1 MKSFARH
8 QIATTRRQCMWET
21 GLDGS
26 EKNSTK
32 GKTYNGLWRTIIH
45 SCNHVYRGRPGNLDQ
60 KNVNKKE
67 KHIFPQFSYKTS
79 SVDTSELLITHTN
92 DFNNHLSFYLK
103 HNLKPWVPRSHWFL
117 KENKMSPISRKEK
130 PSLHRQTQTPR
141 LAKKRS

>member
-21 GLDGS
+21 GLDES

-32 GKTYNGLWRTIIH
+32 CKTYNGLWRTIIH
-45 SCNHVYRGRPGNLDQ
+45 SCNHVYRGGPGNLDQ
-60 KNVNKKE
+60 KNVKKG
-67 KHIFPQFSYKTS
+67 KTHIPPIFLKTS

-92 DFNNHLSFYLK
+92 DFNNHLSFSLK
-103 HNLKPWVPRSHWFL
+103 HNLKLWVPRSHWFL
-117 KENKMSPISRKEK
+117 KKKKVSPISRKEK